1 MVPAVEAATI
11 SPASGLAS
19 PSSRLMTWN
28 VLISAELQPELRPQP
43 PAPAGGSCQRSW
55 LRVVSPK
62 VLDIRLSSEQ
72 LGVHAAGRHEFGMR
86 AGFHR
91 LAVFEHHHLVGVLG
105 VGHAMGDHDHRLAA
119 GLHQFADGRENQ
131 FLGFHIHTAGGLVEY
146 EHRRIMQKRTG
157 DGDTLALAT
166 GQVGG
171 VGLNRH
177 VKAVRL
183 RTHEVGDTGLF
194 ERVPETGIHG
204 VGRGFTVLA
213 VIGQSHQKVLTQ
225 STGKQMA
232 TGTDQGDGSGERLSG
247 QVGYLDA
254 VQRKRAL
261 VSGQRT
267 GKQRGSRGF
276 AGTGDADDGGELT
289 GVGSEGEVG
298 ERRCR
303 RGIRLL
309 NGGTGIGAVIGIAD
323 VVEADGDSAIGLGT
337 GLGTGI
343 SPGIGASG
351 GRQRGS
357 AVGGLGVS
365 SRAKI
370 RLVEVMPFIATW
382 K

>member
-1 MVPAVEAATI
+1 
-11 SPASGLAS
+11 
-19 PSSRLMTWN
+19 MTWN
-28 VLISAELQPELRPQP
+28 VLISAG
-43 PAPAGGSCQRSW
+43 A
-55 LRVVSPK
+55 
-62 VLDIRLSSEQ
+62 
-72 LGVHAAGRHEFGMR
+72 AAG
-86 AGFHR
+86 AGH
-91 LAVFEHHHLVGVLG
+91 
-105 VGHAMGDHDHRLAA
+105 
-119 GLHQFADGRENQ
+119 
-131 FLGFHIHTAGGLVEY
+131 
-146 EHRRIMQKRTG
+146 RTG
-157 DGDTLALAT
+157 C
-166 GQVGG
+166 
-171 VGLNRH
+171 
-177 VKAVRL
+177 
-183 RTHEVGDTGLF
+183 
-194 ERVPETGIHG
+194 G
-204 VGRGFTVLA
+204 VGRNVTVLA

-247 QVGYLDA
+247 QVGYLDV

-261 VSGQRT
+261 VSGQRA

-289 GVGSEGEVG
+289 GVGSEGEAG

-303 RGIRLL
+303 RGIHLL

-323 VVEADGDSAIGLGT
+323 VVEADGDSAIGLGP

-343 SPGIGASG
+343 SPDISTSG

-357 AVGGLGVS
+357 AMGGLGVS